1 MEESLKQKTLK
12 GLFWSGTEKIAFE
25 AIQFIVGVVLARIL
39 TPHDYGT
46 VGLIMV
52 FITFSQLFIDGGLTT
67 ALIQKKNRTEEDF
80 NTVFL
85 FNLAMSA
92 VLYVILFLIAPF
104 VARMYEIEELT
115 SLLRVLGLVL
125 IITPFSSI
133 QITQLTIKV
142 DFRTISLVSVP
153 SAIISGAIGIAMAYM
168 GFGPYALVAQQIIM
182 VLMRSIIVN
191 IISKYHI
198 KIFFSKTSFKD
209 LFSFSYKLVLS
220 SSLDRIYNTV
230 FTMIIGKVFSPTALG
245 LYSRGTQFVSLT
257 SGILGSVFDRVT
269 LPVMSSVQDDKELLK
284 KVFVKY
290 IKGSSFIIFAALI
303 ILMCVAKPLVLF
315 LLTEK
320 WVDAVPILQL
330 MCIAWLT
337 NHICFINRNVLYI
350 MKRSDLA
357 LKLELIKKGSAFLIF
372 IGSLYFG
379 IIGVC
384 VGQAIYG
391 LLSTFL
397 NSAYT
402 KKFIDISILQQTRD
416 YGIILLIAIISAIV
430 PYFIMGIFESNIL
443 QMITFATTYAIIY
456 LLLNAVLKTD
466 SYIMLKTEIISH
478 RKHGQ

>member
-1 MEESLKQKTLK
+1 MGESLKQQTVK
-12 GLFWSGTEKIAFE
+12 GLLWSGLEKIAFE
-25 AIQFIVGVVLARIL
+25 AIQFIVGIVLARIL

-52 FITFSQLFIDGGLTT
+52 FITISQLFIDGGLTT
-67 ALIQKKNRTEEDF
+67 ALIQKKNRTDDDF
-80 NTVFL
+80 NTVFI
-85 FNLAMSA
+85 FNFAMSA
-92 VLYVILFLIAPF
+92 VLYMILFIIAPL
-104 VARMYEIEELT
+104 VAKMYNIEELT
-115 SLLRVLGLVL
+115 SLLRLLGLVL

-153 SAIISGAIGIAMAYM
+153 SAIISGAVGIVMAYN
-168 GFGPYALVAQQIIM
+168 GFGPYSIVAQQIIM
-182 VLMRSIIVN
+182 VLSRSIIVN

-198 KIFFSKTSFKD
+198 KLIFSKSSFKD

-269 LPVMSSVQDDKELLK
+269 LPVMSSVQDDKELFK

-303 ILMCVAKPLVLF
+303 ILMCVAKPLILF
-315 LLTEK
+315 LLTDK
-320 WVDAVPILQL
+320 WVEAVPILQL
-330 MCIAWLT
+330 MCVAWMT

-357 LKLELIKKGSAFLIF
+357 LKLELVKKGTAFLIF
-372 IGSLYFG
+372 LGSLHFG

-391 LLSTFL
+391 ILSTFL

-416 YGIILLIAIISAIV
+416 YGNILIISIISAIV
-430 PYFIMGIFESNIL
+430 PYFIMGTFESNIL
-443 QMITFATTYAIIY
+443 QMVSFVTTYAIIY
-456 LLLNAVLKTD
+456 ILLNAVLKTEP
-466 SYIMLKTEIISH
+466 YTMLKSEIVSH